1 MEDVNVE
8 VLPANP
14 ELTTRALVAMEQA
27 EEKNVKTPVQILE
40 EGLVEYAG
48 NALQLST
55 DMEAFK
61 RGMQQT
67 LLAEYGDMS
76 HDEQIALYNIECQQS
91 NDRLFKLLSPTFGVV
106 NNRQTAEIQAQAAK
120 ERLIQ
125 QGAIPAGGVNVQINN
140 GVGTRRDDEVAESM
154 DPKTKNALDTWYR
167 FTQAAEALM
176 AEKKAKE
183 QQNAEEA
190 AKKD

>member
-8 VLPANP
+8 VLPTNP

-67 LLAEYGDMS
+67 LL
-76 HDEQIALYNIECQQS
+76 DE
-91 NDRLFKLLSPTFGVV
+91 
-106 NNRQTAEIQAQAAK
+106 
-120 ERLIQ
+120 
-125 QGAIPAGGVNVQINN
+125 
-140 GVGTRRDDEVAESM
+140 
-154 DPKTKNALDTWYR
+154 
-167 FTQAAEALM
+167 
-176 AEKKAKE
+176 
-183 QQNAEEA
+183 
-190 AKKD
+190 